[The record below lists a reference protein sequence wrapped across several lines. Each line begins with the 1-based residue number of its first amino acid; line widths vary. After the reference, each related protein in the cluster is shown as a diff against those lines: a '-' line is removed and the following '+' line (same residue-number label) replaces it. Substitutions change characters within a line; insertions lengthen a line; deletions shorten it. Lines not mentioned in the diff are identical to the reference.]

1 MSVSS
6 SNNFSKMSLLLSK
19 FIKLNTLTILFFFS
33 LLSNNLQAGTITI
46 NTINVVNATCSN
58 NASIVVN
65 TTQALPITSLFYS
78 LTSTTTQTNSTGIF
92 TNLEAG
98 TYYLK
103 VFNLTNDSAIQ
114 TNIIVTTSYVAP
126 IIQRIDTIAP
136 YCDKDVT
143 GILTG
148 VLQTGTGFGPFQWR
162 LDTITGSTIR
172 PFQSSATFTN
182 VPIGNYRMIL
192 QDCANTVSYAIE
204 FLPNGSE
211 FSDGLYG
218 NGFPTVEMIDCDS
231 VMYRVIINH
240 LNKKLK
246 PPYTLRITTE
256 SGTQFIAN
264 NDITLIY
271 SNTDYLYF
279 SQKIGGVTYGD
290 QIDVAVF
297 NACNDSIKTTGRIL
311 NFNKF
316 IATPTLLCSDSIGV
330 NFTLYDPSP
339 IRYQTGLQAP
349 VQFQV
354 IDSIT
359 GTVLLDSIRTRTQA
373 QILLEQFGFE
383 SIYYIN
389 LQPIEN
395 NKTYIFKVKDGCGKT
410 YTDTFRFYVKPARP
424 YFNVGDVGYICADS
438 VALFK
443 VMFVY
448 NFKSLP
454 TFEVISGPST
464 LSSTQPH
471 YAYTDTYTYPQNM
484 FIYDVGNNVYNTG
497 LSGLTA
503 GTYKLRFKDD
513 CGTVLDTTLTIQPSE
528 IKRLTHR
535 LTYTK
540 GCGNNNTIHFAAD
553 YGFIP
558 DLRISR
564 VGFGT
569 VYFNSF
575 SAFNAPN
582 QINLNNQ
589 PAGTYV
595 VEFEYNGNYFGYAL
609 NDNKTCKRIYDT
621 IVIPA
626 QTSPRITAHNVV
638 KCNSNIVLELIPDT
652 TVGVPNYRYQIQD
665 KNGVYSSIQN
675 SNAFN
680 VSDTGNYR
688 AIIIDSCG
696 AQFIYNV
703 FVDTISYRPVFLS
716 GNNCVGDSIR
726 LSLLSSPFIHYRW
739 TAPNNT
745 VTLGNSIAIN
755 PISFTDEGNYTI
767 EQFIEIAGCKDTL
780 AQLYNFTTSSC
791 ILPVELVYFDVDCK
805 NNELNFSWKTASE
818 FNNHYFEIEQS
829 TDAVH
834 FISFG
839 KIYSKNGNANF
850 NQTYNTTLKAQHGFI
865 YFRLKQV
872 DNDGRFT
879 YSKIIKQDCNY
890 SIDDDIKVYP
900 NPASDILNIDWN
912 KITGNKNLQIYNSI
926 GQVVYVS
933 NEINDKSTIDIKD
946 LPQGVYLIKLFVDDL
961 NIKNIKFIKSNQEN
975 AFNKT
980 K

>member
-1 MSVSS
+1 MKKHFFISYI
-6 SNNFSKMSLLLSK
+6 FSTIVLCLITSLS
-19 FIKLNTLTILFFFS
+19 I
-33 LLSNNLQAGTITI
+33 AGTITI
-46 NTINVVNATCSN
+46 NAVNIVNATCSN
-58 NASIVVN
+58 NASITVN
-65 TTQALPITSLFYS
+65 ATEALPITTLFYS
-78 LTSTTTQTNSTGIF
+78 LTSTTTQTNSSGNF
-92 TNLEAG
+92 TNLAAG

-103 VFNLTNDSAIQ
+103 VYNLANDSAIQ
-114 TNIIVTTSYVAP
+114 SNIIVTTSYIAP
-126 IIQRIDTIAP
+126 VIQRIDTIAP
-136 YCDKDVT
+136 YCDNDVT
-143 GILTG
+143 GTLTG
-148 VLQTGTGFGPFQWR
+148 VLQTGTGLGPFQWR
-162 LDTITGSTIR
+162 LDTITGATIR
-172 PFQSSATFTN
+172 AFQPSATFTN
-182 VPIGNYRMIL
+182 LPKGNYRMIL

-204 FLPNGSE
+204 FLSNGSE
-211 FSDGLYG
+211 FSEGLYG
-218 NGFPTVEMIDCDS
+218 NGFPTVEMIDCDTT
-231 VMYRVIINH
+231 MYRVIINH
-240 LNKKLK
+240 LNKQFK
-246 PPYTLRITTE
+246 PPYTLRITTA

-264 NDITLIY
+264 NDITLIT
-271 SNTDYLYF
+271 SNIDYLYF

-290 QIDVAVF
+290 QIDVALF

-354 IDSIT
+354 IDSTT
-359 GTVLLDSIRTRTQA
+359 GTVLLDSTRTRTQA

-395 NKTYIFKVKDGCGKT
+395 NKTYIFRVKDACGKI
-410 YTDTFRFYVKPARP
+410 YRDTFRFYVQPARP

-464 LSSTQPH
+464 LSSTQPR
-471 YAYTDTYTYPQNM
+471 YAYNDTYTYPQNM
-484 FIYDVGNNVYNTG
+484 FIYSVGNNVYNTG

-513 CGTVLDTTLTIQPSE
+513 CGTELDTTLTIQPSE

-540 GCGNNNTIHFAAD
+540 GCGNNNTLHFAAD

-564 VGFGT
+564 LGFGT

-582 QINLNNQ
+582 QISLNNQ

-595 VEFEYNGNYFGYAL
+595 VEFEYNGNSAGYTL
-609 NDNKTCKRIYDT
+609 KDDKTCKRIYDT
-621 IVIPA
+621 IIIPA

-638 KCNSNIVLELIPDT
+638 KCNSNIVLELLPDT
-652 TVGVPNYRYQIQD
+652 SVGVPNFRYQLQD
-665 KNGVYSSIQN
+665 KNGVFTAIQN
-675 SNAFN
+675 SNAFI

-696 AQFIYNV
+696 SQFIYNV
-703 FVDTISYRPVFLS
+703 FVDTILLQPVFLS
-716 GNNCVGDSIR
+716 GNNCIGDSVR
-726 LSLLSSPFIHYRW
+726 LSLLSSPFITYRW
-739 TAPNNT
+739 TRPNN
-745 VTLGNSIAIN
+745 VVASGNSIAIY
-755 PISFTDEGNYTI
+755 PITFADDGNYLV
-767 EQFIEIAGCKDTL
+767 ERFIEIAGCRDTL
-780 AQLYNFTTSSC
+780 TQLFNFATSSC
-791 ILPVELVYFDVDCK
+791 ILPVELVYFNVECES
-805 NNELNFSWKTASE
+805 NQLHFSWQTASE
-818 FNNHYFEIEQS
+818 LNNDYFEIEQS
-829 TDAVH
+829 NDAIH
-834 FISFG
+834 FIPLE
-839 KIYSKNGNANF
+839 KIESKNGN
-850 NQTYNTTLKAQHGFI
+850 TNTQQNYSISVSTHPESK

-872 DNDGRFT
+872 DKDNKFS
-879 YSKIIKQDCNY
+879 YSKIILQNCSNDNNTE
-890 SIDDDIKVYP
+890 IRLFP
-900 NPASDILNIDWN
+900 NPASDILNVDWN
-912 KITGNKNLQIYNSI
+912 KITGKKNIQIYNAI
-926 GQVVYVS
+926 GQDVFTH
-933 NEINDKSTIDIKD
+933 NELNNNTVINVKD
-946 LPQGVYLIKLFVDDL
+946 LPQGLYMIKLFVDDI
-961 NIKNIKFIKSNQEN
+961 NIKNSKFIKSDQEN
-975 AFNKT
+975 LT
-980 K
+980 KIH